1 MIDVNLLPRELT
13 GYVGYVCWQWFER
26 HFSRDEVPYIR
37 GGACGLVPDLRDNLI
52 DVVQNCFADGGLDDE
67 TVGRFVALYA
77 TLPFDVDEARRLA
90 ENDFRYVADAD
101 TRLAFELCVLV
112 FDAMFPQHV
121 EVRQTDVD
129 GTLEHIAFPAS
140 WQHDL
145 AVSSTPENRMSAY
158 RNGLSAVRKAYDKM
172 FDRLGEAD
180 RHGVPMDCGICGWR
194 NPRAPSQVSGRC
206 GGVSGCGSACRWPV
220 SDALHCR

>member
-1 MIDVNLLPRELT
+1 MTRRSDGSSHCMPRCRST
-13 GYVGYVCWQWFER
+13 
-26 HFSRDEVPYIR
+26 
-37 GGACGLVPDLRDNLI
+37 
-52 DVVQNCFADGGLDDE
+52 
-67 TVGRFVALYA
+67 
-77 TLPFDVDEARRLA
+77 VDEARRLA

-145 AVSSTPENRMSAY
+145 AVSATPENRMYAY

-180 RHGVPMDCGICGWR
+180 
-194 NPRAPSQVSGRC
+194 
-206 GGVSGCGSACRWPV
+206 
-220 SDALHCR
+220 

>member
-1 MIDVNLLPRELT
+1 M
-13 GYVGYVCWQWFER
+13 
-26 HFSRDEVPYIR
+26 
-37 GGACGLVPDLRDNLI
+37 
-52 DVVQNCFADGGLDDE
+52 
-67 TVGRFVALYA
+67 
-77 TLPFDVDEARRLA
+77 A

-180 RHGVPMDCGICGWR
+180 
-194 NPRAPSQVSGRC
+194 
-206 GGVSGCGSACRWPV
+206 
-220 SDALHCR
+220 

>member
-90 ENDFRYVADAD
+90 
-101 TRLAFELCVLV
+101 FELCVLV
-112 FDAMFPQHV
+112 FDVMFPQHV

-129 GTLEHIAFPAS
+129 GTLERIAFPAS

-145 AVSSTPENRMSAY
+145 AVSSTPENRMYAY

-180 RHGVPMDCGICGWR
+180 
-194 NPRAPSQVSGRC
+194 
-206 GGVSGCGSACRWPV
+206 
-220 SDALHCR
+220 